1 MLGRWVV
8 KMGDAWRCLRTEYNE
23 RLGMDGAEPS
33 GSATSF
39 LYR

>member
-8 KMGDAWRCLRTEYNE
+8 KIGDAWRCLRTECND
-23 RLGMDGAEPS
+23 RLGIDGVEPS

-39 LYR
+39 WYR